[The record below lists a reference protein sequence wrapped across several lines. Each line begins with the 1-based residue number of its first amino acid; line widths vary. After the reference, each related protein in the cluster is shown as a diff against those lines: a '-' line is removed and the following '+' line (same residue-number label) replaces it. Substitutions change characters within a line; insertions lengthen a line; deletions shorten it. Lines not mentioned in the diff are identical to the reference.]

1 MFSDDPAPAA
11 SRLRQAGV
19 RVIALGIGQH
29 INIKELVDMVKWSNL
44 QFIFKLLRPTTRN
57 TRLKI

>member
-1 MFSDDPAPAA
+1 VIRLNCLIFSDDPASAA

-29 INIKELVDMVKWSNL
+29 INMKELVVMVSVE
-44 QFIFKLLRPTTRN
+44 
-57 TRLKI
+57 